1 MHPIPQQLFTKFTN
15 TDIYNESVCAKGKSR
30 IFPVLKTE
38 TGQANLSAKPVIIA
52 GTEGMTGFRKQ
63 GIIPK

>member
-15 TDIYNESVCAKGKSR
+15 TDIYNESVSVKEKSR

-38 TGQANLSAKPVIIA
+38 TGQAKLSVKFGIIA
-52 GTEGMTGFRKQ
+52 
-63 GIIPK
+63 